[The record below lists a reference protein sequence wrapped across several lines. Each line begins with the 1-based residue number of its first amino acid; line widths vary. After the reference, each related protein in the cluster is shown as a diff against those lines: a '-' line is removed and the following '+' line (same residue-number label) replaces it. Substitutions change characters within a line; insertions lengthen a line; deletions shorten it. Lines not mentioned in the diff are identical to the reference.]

1 MEQHTV
7 LIISEDK
14 TDHLV
19 ISASLERARPAR
31 FHLATSE
38 SIERPLEA
46 LLDPNIDAVIMAHGP
61 ETEYLLRLAS
71 KHEASAPLIL
81 LLDDDNEG
89 AVAQLRELGA
99 QDYLYRSQLQDA
111 LVHRVLDYS
120 IQLKQARE
128 QIRRL
133 SNRDPLTGA
142 LNRVGFR
149 AHLERAMGRSQR
161 YGFNTALIYIN
172 IDQFANVNDHY
183 GESDGDIMIKSI
195 SRRLINKMRS
205 SDSIARLGG
214 DEFAV
219 VLEDVSSAADV
230 ELIADK
236 MLKSISAPMILS
248 EQQVA
253 VEASIGAAIFP
264 EDGTEFSDLVD
275 HARSAMQ
282 QAKSIGGG
290 HVVRYTEKLTFD
302 TAGSNSLA
310 AELRT
315 AVRKNQFELHYQ
327 PRIDLATGHL
337 VGLEA
342 LLRWNHPE
350 RGLVLP
356 GEFISACEDMG
367 LMKTIGYQV
376 IQHACNA
383 QVWLKEQGMPEVD
396 VAVNISFSQIQ
407 DDRFVDIVKDIL
419 KRSGADASRIELELT
434 ESTLLNSPDGIKA
447 RMDELR
453 KLDLSFSL
461 DDFGTGFSQLTHL
474 TELPISALKIDACFV
489 RDLPHNEH
497 QQAVCSMIIEVGRRL
512 DMLVVAEGAETHEQ
526 VEFLREHQ
534 CHQVQGFYYSPAIPL
549 QKLPRFRKGAGPQ
562 APRKPYFLVPFRRSR
577 QPGCVLCVWP
587 CTASCPLHRARNPD
601 PSARGCARPHRR

>member
-1 MEQHTV
+1 VEQHTV
-7 LIISEDK
+7 LIISENK
-14 TDHLV
+14 TDHLIV
-19 ISASLERARPAR
+19 SASLERARPAR
-31 FHLATSE
+31 FHLASSE
-38 SIERPLEA
+38 SMERPLDA
-46 LLDPNIDAVIMAHGP
+46 LLDPAVDAVIMAYGP

-71 KHEASAPLIL
+71 KNEATAPLIL
-81 LLDDDNEG
+81 LLDEANETTIT
-89 AVAQLRELGA
+89 QLRELGA
-99 QDYLYRSQLQDA
+99 QDYLIRGQLQDA

-128 QIRRL
+128 QIRQL

-149 AHLERAMGRSQR
+149 AHLERAMGRSKR
-161 YGFNTALIYIN
+161 YGFNTALLYIN
-172 IDQFANVNDHY
+172 IDQFANINDHY
-183 GESDGDIMIKSI
+183 GEADGDVMIKSI

-205 SDSIARLGG
+205 TDSIARLGG

-230 ELIADK
+230 ELIAEK

-264 EDGTEFSDLVD
+264 EDGGEFSDLVE
-275 HARSAMQ
+275 HARCAMQ
-282 QAKSIGGG
+282 QAKSIEGGRFI
-290 HVVRYTEKLTFD
+290 RYSEKLAFD
-302 TAGSNSLA
+302 IAGNTSLA

-327 PRIDLATGHL
+327 PRIDLATGAL

-356 GEFISACEDMG
+356 GEFITACEDMG
-367 LMKTIGYQV
+367 LMKSIGYQV

-383 QVWLKEQGMPEVD
+383 QVWLTEKKLQNVD

-407 DDRFVDIVKDIL
+407 DDRFLEIVKDIIV
-419 KRSGADASRIELELT
+419 RSGANAARIEFELT
-434 ESTLLNSPDGIKA
+434 ESTILKSSGAIKD

-453 KLDLSFSL
+453 ELGISFSL
-461 DDFGTGFSQLTHL
+461 DDFGTGFSQLSHL

-489 RDLPHNEH
+489 RDLPYNEH
-497 QQAVCSMIIEVGRRL
+497 QEAVCTMIIEMGRRL
-512 DMLVVAEGAETHEQ
+512 GMLVVAEGAETHEQ
-526 VEFLREHQ
+526 VEFLRDHH

-549 QKLPRFRKGAGPQ
+549 QKLPRFVQELGQK
-562 APRKPYFLVPFRRSR
+562 RRGQLLS
-577 QPGCVLCVWP
+577 
-587 CTASCPLHRARNPD
+587 
-601 PSARGCARPHRR
+601 

>member
-7 LIISEDK
+7 LIISENK
-14 TDHLV
+14 TDHLIV
-19 ISASLERARPAR
+19 SACLERARPAR
-31 FHLATSE
+31 FHLTSSE
-38 SIERPLEA
+38 SMERPLDA
-46 LLDPNIDAVIMAHGP
+46 LLDPMVDAVIMAHGP

-71 KHEASAPLIL
+71 KNEATAPLIL
-81 LLDDDNEG
+81 LLDEANETTIT
-89 AVAQLRELGA
+89 QLRELGA
-99 QDYLYRSQLQDA
+99 QDYLIRGQLQDA

-128 QIRRL
+128 QIRQL
-133 SNRDPLTGA
+133 SNRDTLTGA

-149 AHLERAMGRSQR
+149 AHLERAMGRSKR
-161 YGFNTALIYIN
+161 YGFNTALLYIN
-172 IDQFANVNDHY
+172 IDQFANINDHY
-183 GESDGDIMIKSI
+183 GEADGDVMIKSI

-230 ELIADK
+230 ELIAEK

-253 VEASIGAAIFP
+253 VEASIGVAIYP
-264 EDGTEFSDLVD
+264 EDGSEFSDFVE

-282 QAKSIGGG
+282 QAKSIEGGRFI
-290 HVVRYTEKLTFD
+290 RYSEKLAFD
-302 TAGSNSLA
+302 IAGNTSLA
-310 AELRT
+310 AELRA

-327 PRIDLATGHL
+327 PRIDLATGLL

-356 GEFISACEDMG
+356 GEFITACEDMG
-367 LMKTIGYQV
+367 LMKSIGYQV

-383 QVWLKEQGMPEVD
+383 QVWLTEKKLQNVD

-407 DDRFVDIVKDIL
+407 DDRFLEIVKDIIA
-419 KRSGADASRIELELT
+419 RSGANAARIEFELT
-434 ESTLLNSPDGIKA
+434 ESTILKSSGEIRG
-447 RMDELR
+447 RMEELR
-453 KLDLSFSL
+453 ELGISFSL
-461 DDFGTGFSQLTHL
+461 DDFGTGFSQLSHL

-489 RDLPHNEH
+489 RDLPNNEH
-497 QQAVCSMIIEVGRRL
+497 QEAVCTMIIEMGRRL
-512 DMLVVAEGAETHEQ
+512 GMLVVAEGAETHEQ
-526 VEFLREHQ
+526 VEFLRDHH

-549 QKLPRFRKGAGPQ
+549 QKLPRFVQELGLK
-562 APRKPYFLVPFRRSR
+562 RRGKLLS
-577 QPGCVLCVWP
+577 
-587 CTASCPLHRARNPD
+587 
-601 PSARGCARPHRR
+601 